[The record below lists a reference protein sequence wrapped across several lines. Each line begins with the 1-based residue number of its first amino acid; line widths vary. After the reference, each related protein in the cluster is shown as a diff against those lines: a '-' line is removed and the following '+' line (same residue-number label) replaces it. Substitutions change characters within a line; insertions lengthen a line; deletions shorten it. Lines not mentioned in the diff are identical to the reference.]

1 MVKLYNLNVA
11 RVGTEDAIQSSR
23 MRRRESIHV
32 HMGGVGV
39 IFFLNSLNY
48 GI

>member
-39 IFFLNSLNY
+39 ICF
-48 GI
+48 